1 MAKVFI
7 EGSMA
12 IAEGAA
18 LCRPG
23 VISAY
28 PITPQT
34 HIVEDLAQFVADGK
48 LLCEFVNTES
58 EFGAASVV
66 LGAQAAGIRS
76 YTATT
81 SQGLIL
87 MSEVLFNVAGM
98 RLPLVMCVANRS
110 LSAPLSIWTDH
121 QDVVTLRDS
130 GFICMFAEDAQ
141 EALDMHMIAFKIAE
155 DKRVQLPVMVNVDGF
170 LITHTYEPVDVPTQE
185 QVDKFLKPY
194 VPFQELDPK
203 KPYTMGAFTEPAYH
217 MEVRYAMHKA
227 NVDSASVIEEVSA
240 EFEKQFG
247 RKAGGLVQGYKLDDA
262 DTVVV
267 AFSSITG
274 LLEEATDYLREKG
287 QKVGVLKVKTY
298 RPFPA
303 DAIRKALAGK
313 KRVVVLDR
321 AMSAG
326 FGEILGAEVRSAM
339 YGADGQPPIDSYI
352 YGLGG
357 RDINV
362 ATIEEL
368 VNKPNPG
375 KHHSEWIGVRH
386 DILEKA

>member
-1 MAKVFI
+1 MARVFI

-12 IAEGAA
+12 VAEGAA
-18 LCRPG
+18 LCRPD

-48 LLCEFVNTES
+48 LTCEFVNTES

-66 LGAQAAGIRS
+66 LGAECAGSRA

-121 QDVVTLRDS
+121 QDIVTLRDS
-130 GFICMFAEDAQ
+130 GFIIMFAEDAQ
-141 EALDMHMIAFKIAE
+141 EALDLHMIAYRVGE
-155 DKRVQLPVMVNVDGF
+155 DKRVQLPVMINIDGF
-170 LITHTYEPVDVPTQE
+170 LITHTYEPVDVPE
-185 QVDKFLKPY
+185 QSEVDKFLKPY
-194 VPFQELDPK
+194 VPFQALDPK

-217 MEVRYAMHKA
+217 MDVRYAMHKA
-227 NVDSASVIEEVSA
+227 NVDSVSVIEEVSA

-262 DTVVV
+262 ETVLV
-267 AFSSITG
+267 AFGSITG
-274 LLEEATDYLREKG
+274 LLEEAVDTMREKG
-287 QKVGVLKVKTY
+287 QKVGILKIKTY
-298 RPFPA
+298 RPFPF
-303 DAIRKALAGK
+303 DAVRKALANR
-313 KRVVVLDR
+313 KRVIVLDR

-326 FGEILGAEVRSAM
+326 FGEILGGDIRSAL
-339 YGADGQPPIDSYI
+339 YGVAGQPVLDSYI

-357 RDINV
+357 RDIFIEDVEKLV
-362 ATIEEL
+362 AD
-368 VNKPNPG
+368 PNPG
-375 KHHSEWIGVRH
+375 THHGDWIGVRH
-386 DILEKA
+386 DILEEA